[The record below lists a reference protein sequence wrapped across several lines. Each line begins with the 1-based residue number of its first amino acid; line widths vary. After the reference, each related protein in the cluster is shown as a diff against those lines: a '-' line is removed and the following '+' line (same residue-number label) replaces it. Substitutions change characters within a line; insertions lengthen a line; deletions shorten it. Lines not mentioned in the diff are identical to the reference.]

1 MKTKKPVTILVVD
14 DDYDIRTVVE
24 QCLNETAI
32 KPIVLTAHN
41 ALTGLKLAKDHI
53 PDLIVLDL
61 QMPMGSGFDFIT
73 ELKHDPK
80 LARVKILILS
90 AAATQSNI
98 WESIDQGIDDFLA
111 KPFDIAELEA
121 RVMSLLAKE
130 QAGSGT
136 I

>member
-1 MKTKKPVTILVVD
+1 METKKPVTILVID
-14 DDYDIRTVVE
+14 DDDDIRSAVAL
-24 QCLNETAI
+24 CLRETDLN
-32 KPIVLTAHN
+32 PTVLTAHN

-73 ELKHDPK
+73 ELKRDPK
-80 LARVKILILS
+80 VARVKILILS